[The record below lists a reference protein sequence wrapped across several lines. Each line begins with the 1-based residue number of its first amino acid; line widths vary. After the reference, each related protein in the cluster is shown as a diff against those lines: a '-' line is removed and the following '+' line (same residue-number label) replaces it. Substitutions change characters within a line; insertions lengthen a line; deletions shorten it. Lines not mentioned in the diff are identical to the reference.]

1 MGLACAGFCNYLE
14 QVDADQAHLQ
24 KQILFKKV
32 EPSGT
37 KTLHISVSPVLRG
50 PMNQKVSGLLGE
62 IAVGTQS
69 TNIVLCLPTVF
80 QLLCLVHKV

>member
-37 KTLHISVSPVLRG
+37 KTLYISVSPVLRS
-50 PMNQKVSGLLGE
+50 PVNQKVSGLLGE
-62 IAVGTQS
+62 ID
-69 TNIVLCLPTVF
+69 CCWYTVNKRATSAHCVPAPVF
-80 QLLCLVHKV
+80 SL